1 MVNGGSLLSISY
13 CVGSLQW
20 PAAAAV
26 TCAADFRE
34 KSENYY
40 RFR

>member
-1 MVNGGSLLSISY
+1 MVVSVLLLT
-13 CVGSLQW
+13 CVCKATT
-20 PAAAAV
+20 AAAAV